1 MGGRG
6 TFASG
11 KETRYTYE
19 TVGMI
24 EGVKV
29 LQKLDKKASGGLP
42 EEAHLSSAYIMLNKN
57 GDFRMYREY
66 DKNHY
71 LKFEIAYH
79 PEKDIDLSR
88 KPVLHVHEYKPNDFS
103 NRKARPLTKEEYNKY
118 KKYFKGGSV
127 NGMSIGSFMDKVY
140 HGDEIEFIFNGTTYF
155 LQGYMK
161 GNKYVLTVDY
171 WNKTDGTEPKHD
183 YLFEIECDSPE
194 ERMLRFEE
202 AAVFMGKTIYDVE
215 KNVTV
220 LYG

>member
-1 MGGRG
+1 M
-6 TFASG
+6 
-11 KETRYTYE
+11 
-19 TVGMI
+19 
-24 EGVKV
+24 
-29 LQKLDKKASGGLP
+29 
-42 EEAHLSSAYIMLNKN
+42 
-57 GDFRMYREY
+57 
-66 DKNHY
+66 
-71 LKFEIAYH
+71 
-79 PEKDIDLSR
+79 
-88 KPVLHVHEYKPNDFS
+88 
-103 NRKARPLTKEEYNKY
+103 
-118 KKYFKGGSV
+118 

-140 HGDEIEFIFNGTTYF
+140 YGDEIEFIFNGTTYF